1 MIRQL
6 SLAIC
11 SILFLASPLIGRE
24 WTDRSGKHRVEATL
38 IEVVDGSV
46 RLKKPDGKVI
56 TLPLDQLSQPDR
68 DFLAESGAP
77 AKDEGKKD
85 SPAAGEQD
93 PPAQENKDATAG
105 PVSKV
110 TTFAGLEALAKKQ
123 TSAAAVVTLYKF
135 FLRDPKIDSSEKTRA
150 KEQLSD
156 WETLKNGDAVHV
168 GNKWLTAA
176 ERQELR
182 TEEVKLVVE
191 ASKLSETGSGSLVE
205 EKLNSAKRTN
215 PTGVTAGMLL
225 GLYHALAM
233 KNAQAA
239 EKDFAECVKRLKR
252 IESLSNEDRANLL
265 ASLNNLA
272 VAEARQKKHA
282 AAIKHWKEAAEVG
295 PPPIEVVQ
303 NVGRFVHLAHAAPAL
318 AISKDAEK
326 SAGNLFAS
334 LASSAKGKS
343 FSEHIGWLYIGVF
356 TFGDKTKQ
364 DNAAKAEPKSSSG
377 KNRPKDGDAIPVA
390 SGSGFV
396 VQPGYIL
403 TNHHVIDGADEVEIH
418 TQRNQEVGYKAR
430 VVAVSPKVD
439 MALLECKEITAAPV
453 PLSIDPP
460 KLATELLVLGY
471 PERHALG
478 SKLKSVK
485 GSVSG
490 LPDPETE
497 NLLLYDALINAGSS
511 GGPVC
516 DQRGRIIALN
526 RLYYVLANKI
536 GGGVP
541 AAIVLDFLKKELPAF
556 QQPAASETP
565 LDWPQV
571 AETVGESTVL
581 IVNLMSPAKAHS
593 LGGDPEKKRG
603 SRANSYAYEDPWCMF
618 CTGHGKVDCPVKG
631 CAKGSIGG
639 ARCSKCGGTG
649 QIRCPHC
656 FIGID
661 PSVLGG
667 RTH

>member
-1 MIRQL
+1 MIRRL
-6 SLAIC
+6 SLAIY

-24 WTDRSGKHRVEATL
+24 WSDRSGKHRVEATL
-38 IEVVDGSV
+38 VEVTDSSV
-46 RLKKPDGKVI
+46 RLKKPDGKVV
-56 TLPLDQLSQPDR
+56 TLSLDQLSQADR
-68 DFLAESGAP
+68 DFLAAESGAP
-77 AKDEGKKD
+77 AKGVTKKD
-85 SPAAGEQD
+85 AEPQD
-93 PPAQENKDATAG
+93 EKDASTQDKKDATSG
-105 PVSKV
+105 PISKV
-110 TTFAGLEALAKKQ
+110 TTFNDLETLAKKQ
-123 TSAAAVVTLYKF
+123 TTAAAAVTLYKL
-135 FLRDPKIDSSEKTRA
+135 FLRDPKIENGEKAHA
-150 KEQLSD
+150 KEQLST
-156 WETLKNGDAVHV
+156 WEHLKTDDAVHV

-182 TEEVKLVVE
+182 AEEVKLVVE
-191 ASKLSETGSGSLVE
+191 ATKLSQTGSASLVE

-215 PTGVTAGMLL
+215 PTGATASMLL

-252 IESLSNEDRANLL
+252 IETLSNEDRANLL

-272 VAEARQKKHA
+272 IAEARQKKHA
-282 AAIKHWKEAAEVG
+282 SAVKHWKEAADIG
-295 PPPIEVVQ
+295 TPPIEVVQ
-303 NVGRFVHLAHAAPAL
+303 NVGRFVHLAHAVPML
-318 AISKDAEK
+318 SIPKDAEK

-334 LASSAKGKS
+334 LASTAKGKS

-356 TFGDKTKQ
+356 TFADKSKQ
-364 DNAAKAEPKSSSG
+364 DDPQKSAASAADKK
-377 KNRPKDGDAIPVA
+377 RPKDGDAIPVA

-396 VQPGYIL
+396 VQPGYVM

-418 TQRNQEVGYKAR
+418 TQRNQDVTYKAR

-439 MALLECKEITAAPV
+439 MALLECKELTAAPV
-453 PLSIDPP
+453 PLSTDPP

-471 PERHALG
+471 PERQALG

-516 DQRGRIIALN
+516 DQRGRILALN

-541 AAIVLDFLKKELPAF
+541 AAVVLEFLKKELPAF
-556 QQPAASETP
+556 QQPPASEKV
-565 LDWPQV
+565 LEWPQV

-581 IVNLMSPAKAHS
+581 VVNLMSPAKAHS
-593 LGGDPEKKRG
+593 LGGDTEKKRG
-603 SRANSYAYEDPWCMF
+603 RRDNAYAYEDPWCMF
-618 CTGHGKVDCPVKG
+618 CAGTGQVDCPVKG
-631 CAKGSIGG
+631 CTKGVVGG
-639 ARCSKCGGTG
+639 ARCTKCGGMG
-649 QIRCPHC
+649 HVRCPHC
-656 FIGID
+656 ISGID
-661 PSVLGG
+661 LSVLGG
-667 RTH
+667 RTR